1 MIGLSELRAGAWK
14 YACIAVT
21 VLAIA
26 AAFSAAVFQGNA
38 AVSARRADAAI
49 SRAKGAEAALHDAQ
63 HVIETERESVRVANQ
78 VAAQYEQDKTD
89 AQARADSLAADL
101 RAGNVRL
108 REPWRTCPSAVP
120 EAAADPGK
128 PADASEW
135 SDDRAA
141 GISRTI
147 EAADDDAA
155 KIKALQNLLIQ
166 ERQP

>member
-21 VLAIA
+21 VLAVA
-26 AAFSAAVFQGNA
+26 AAFSAAVFQGRA

-78 VAAQYEQDKTD
+78 VAAQYEQDKIN

-101 RAGNVRL
+101 RAGRVRL
-108 REPWRTCPSAVP
+108 REPWRTCPTAVP

-128 PADASEW
+128 PAGEADA
-135 SDDRAA
+135 
-141 GISRTI
+141 RT
-147 EAADDDAA
+147 EGAVDLVRDADNADAQ
-155 KIKALQNLLIQ
+155 IRALQELLKA
-166 ERQP
+166 ERQ